1 MDMITSFRQGTNL
14 KWNHEEAAIFA
25 LPLITLLVA
34 LAACGLHPA
43 TPDETE
49 IATPKGEPHIVYLE
63 VPKGDRMS
71 LCFTFHAETRV
82 DSAILRSHMA
92 RLSVTNLNTVRA
104 IDLDLTDMAVSG
116 PTVNVAYALP
126 DEIASSQR
134 PPHPLIGFQIPQ
146 HNGMTLER
154 AWFSV
159 WTNRKTWEYNKM
171 HDLLRI
177 KIISAEK
184 PSVSECSSIST
195 RRKLLPSSAG
205 STLLNCNASM
215 ATTQTDNYDH
225 HHHNDNSGSSA
236 E

>member
-14 KWNHEEAAIFA
+14 KWNHEEGAIFA
-25 LPLITLLVA
+25 LPLITMLVA
-34 LAACGLHPA
+34 LAACELHPA

-49 IATPKGEPHIVYLE
+49 IATLKGESHIVYLE
-63 VPKGDRMS
+63 VPRGDRMS
-71 LCFTFHAETRV
+71 LCFTFHAETLV

-104 IDLDLTDMAVSG
+104 IDLDLTDMAVIG

-134 PPHPLIGFQIPQ
+134 PPEPLIGFQIPQ

-159 WTNRKTWEYNKM
+159 WTTRKAWEYNKT
-171 HDLLRI
+171 HNLPRI
-177 KIISAEK
+177 KIISGEK
-184 PSVSECSSIST
+184 PSVS
-195 RRKLLPSSAG
+195 
-205 STLLNCNASM
+205 
-215 ATTQTDNYDH
+215 D
-225 HHHNDNSGSSA
+225 
-236 E
+236 